1 MLIEKSLLQRIA
13 EGMAAT
19 LMRLFALLMSCLGI
33 DVRPRPPALADRAGD
48 LVDLVEKAPARR
60 EKETVV
66 KMLNPSLGIRTRQA
80 AEAMSRGQSAPPAWL
95 NPDVAIEKKILDWLE
110 RNRLDALSAIA
121 SARPVPLEAH
131 VNGSKNLP
139 GLPPM
144 DQAPASEPYDE
155 QEWISWLVERQIR
168 IGNDDPDIDV
178 IERQARALAGRRM
191 SPTDVKWQIERL

>member
-1 MLIEKSLLQRIA
+1 MLNEKSLLQRIA

-19 LMRLFALLMSCLGI
+19 LRRLYELLMACLGM
-33 DVRPRPPALADRAGD
+33 DMRTRPPALADRAGD
-48 LVDLVEKAPARR
+48 LVDLVEKAPAKRAP
-60 EKETVV
+60 ETVV

-80 AEAMSRGQSAPPAWL
+80 AEAMSRGQKVPPAWL
-95 NPDVAIEKKILDWLE
+95 NPDVPMEKKVLDWLV
-110 RNRLDALSAIA
+110 RHRLDALSAIA

-131 VNGSKNLP
+131 VNGSKPLP

-144 DQAPASEPYDE
+144 DQAPVSEPYDE
-155 QEWISWLVERQIR
+155 QEWIAWLVERQIR

-191 SPTDVKWQIERL
+191 SPTDVKWEIERL